1 MPPIQDYHRWPDEHG
16 RFGDYGGSY
25 VAETLMAPLAE
36 LAEAYER
43 LRQDAGFLA
52 ELDRDLQHY
61 VGRPSPV
68 YHAERLSQ
76 QAIIMVVGDW
86 PLSANTL

>member
-1 MPPIQDYHRWPDEHG
+1 MSDALSGISNEQDMKIEDYFAYPDARG

-36 LAEAYER
+36 LRDAYFALREDPTFIAEFES
-43 LRQDAGFLA
+43 
-52 ELDRDLQHY
+52 DLKHY

-68 YHAERLSQ
+68 YHAERL
-76 QAIIMVVGDW
+76 
-86 PLSANTL
+86 